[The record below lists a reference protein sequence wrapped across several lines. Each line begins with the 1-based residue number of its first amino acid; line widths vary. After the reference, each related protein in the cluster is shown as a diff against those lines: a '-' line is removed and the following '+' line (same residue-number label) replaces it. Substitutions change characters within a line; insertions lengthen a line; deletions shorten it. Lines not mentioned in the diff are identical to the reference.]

1 MLYTFL
7 FVKKYCCCIIQD
19 AENQIIIFLSIQC
32 IAPHCVWSIAY
43 LIFPAPV
50 WMHTCTIVLA
60 LWEGLSCIKSVLKR
74 FLIFFES
81 KSNSWGWHGARN
93 GKDVG
98 FNSVTLDGVDVS
110 DTHDEAWFMILWSMN
125 LMTRSM
131 PDLAGDISD
140 EQPLLSELLV
150 YLLLAWANPV
160 YFSTSYQI
168 AELVIIL
175 LINTAYKL
183 CQRSCPCFD
192 WKDGMVLT
200 PLHNF
205 HSTAK
210 RFYYFD

>member
-1 MLYTFL
+1 
-7 FVKKYCCCIIQD
+7 
-19 AENQIIIFLSIQC
+19 
-32 IAPHCVWSIAY
+32 
-43 LIFPAPV
+43 
-50 WMHTCTIVLA
+50 
-60 LWEGLSCIKSVLKR
+60 
-74 FLIFFES
+74 
-81 KSNSWGWHGARN
+81 
-93 GKDVG
+93 
-98 FNSVTLDGVDVS
+98 
-110 DTHDEAWFMILWSMN
+110 MILLSMN

-192 WKDGMVLT
+192 WKDGMVLA
-200 PLHNF
+200 PLHYF

-210 RFYYFD
+210 RFY